1 MRPPNGVVLRG
12 GVEAT
17 ENPIFCVTK
26 GVRWSE

>member
-1 MRPPNGVVLRG
+1 MRPPNGVVLRS

-17 ENPIFCVTK
+17 ENPIFCVAK